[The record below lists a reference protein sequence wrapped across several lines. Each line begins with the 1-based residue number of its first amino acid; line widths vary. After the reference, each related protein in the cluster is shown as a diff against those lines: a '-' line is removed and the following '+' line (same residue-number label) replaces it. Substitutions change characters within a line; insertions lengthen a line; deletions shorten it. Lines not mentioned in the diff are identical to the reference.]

1 MNWEGRG
8 PFISQKNAIIDLMS
22 AVSEL
27 AQKVKEAAYHK
38 MVVKDILVKG
48 NKVLGSDVVLMRLKT
63 IKGSVFNLETID
75 EDLKRLYKT
84 GYFDDIS
91 VDVQD
96 TSDGKIVTFIVK
108 EKPIIGTIIIKGA
121 KKY

>member
-1 MNWEGRG
+1 
-8 PFISQKNAIIDLMS
+8 MS

-121 KKY
+121 KKILIKAIYWKQWIQNLKDF